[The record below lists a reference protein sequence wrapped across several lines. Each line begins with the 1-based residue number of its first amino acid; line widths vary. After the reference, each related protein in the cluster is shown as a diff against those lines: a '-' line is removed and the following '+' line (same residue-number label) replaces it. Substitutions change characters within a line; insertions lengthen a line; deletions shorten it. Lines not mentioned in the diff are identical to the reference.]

1 MRIAAVFHKGESFF
15 ASPRIECKSII
26 MCSRFIALV
35 FLFATTLRAS
45 AGEVKVSF
53 NRDIRPILSENCY
66 YCHGPDEK
74 NREEDLRLD
83 IRADAIEAGAIVPG
97 KPEESDL
104 IERIFTNEEDD
115 IMPPPKTHKVINDR
129 QKELLKRWIA
139 EGAEYEEHWAFVAPK
154 RPEVPSVKSKGA
166 AFGNTIDAFILH
178 KLEQAQAQLSPPAD
192 PHTLIRRVTLDLT
205 GFPPNP
211 AEVEA
216 FAQACRSADGAGY
229 TISKDAYEALVDRL
243 LASPAYG
250 EHMATTWLD
259 YARYADSHGFQ
270 SDSSRVMWPWRDWV
284 IRAFNENKP
293 FDQFTIE
300 QLAGDLLPQPTNAQL
315 VATGFHRN
323 HRLNGEGGLIPEEW
337 HVENVIDRTDTTG
350 ATWLGLTLG
359 CARCHDH
366 KYDPVSQKEFYQ
378 MYAFFNNIN
387 ETGVAVGAKNR
398 SGGNFDP
405 VIRVGTPEQLK
416 RSKELETKIAELSA
430 AMAKDNKAIAKAQS
444 DWEKNTRVHSQTPAN
459 IKKIIEIAANKRD
472 KKQAEQLSKYF
483 RDNIDHPG
491 KQKAAE
497 LADIQRQLTQ
507 LDQLTPITMVMEELP
522 KPRPAY
528 ILHRGQYTDK
538 GEEVFANTPAMLPS
552 LPSHAPRNRL
562 TLAKWIVSPQNP
574 LTARVWVN
582 RQWERFFGN
591 GIVKSSENF
600 GMQSEPPSHPELLD
614 WLATEFVRSGWDMK
628 AIQKR
633 IVMSAT
639 YRQSSNV
646 RGMSPALLEQDPYNR
661 LLARAPRLRLPAE
674 SVRDQALLISGL
686 LDQKIGGPSV
696 RPYMP
701 NGVWDE
707 TSVYGDLRNYKHDPN
722 GGLYRR
728 TLYTIRKRTSAP
740 PTMLL
745 FDAPTREIC
754 TVKRSN
760 TNTPLQALSLLN
772 EVTYVEAARMLAQR
786 MIKEGGSDVPT
797 RLSWA
802 FRQATLREPS
812 PSELSVLEKSHA
824 RHLSTYRNAPQEAAK
839 LIDAGDAPVAPL
851 DPAELAAYTVCA
863 NVILNLDEVI
873 TRD

>member
-1 MRIAAVFHKGESFF
+1 MRLLLASF
-15 ASPRIECKSII
+15 
-26 MCSRFIALV
+26 
-35 FLFATTLRAS
+35 TLLILPSLA
-45 AGEVKVSF
+45 EEKISF

-83 IRADAIEAGAIVPG
+83 IRAAAIKAGAIVPG

-104 IERIFTNEEDD
+104 IERIFTDD
-115 IMPPPKTHKVINDR
+115 ETEIMPPPKAHKILSST
-129 QKELLKRWIA
+129 QKELLKRWIT

-154 RPEVPSVKSKGA
+154 RPAVPAVKSKGA
-166 AFGNTIDAFILH
+166 SFGNTIDAFVLE
-178 KLEQAQAQLSPPAD
+178 KLEQAGAQLSPPAD

-205 GFPPNP
+205 GLPPAP
-211 AEVEA
+211 AEVAA
-216 FAQACRSADGAGY
+216 FVNACRNADGSGY
-229 TISKDAYEALVDRL
+229 TISKEAYEALVDRL

-250 EHMATTWLD
+250 EHMASTWLD

-300 QLAGDLLPQPTNAQL
+300 QLAGDLLPQPTNPQL

-337 HVENVIDRTDTTG
+337 HVENVIDRVDTTG

-378 MYAFFNNIN
+378 MFAFFNNIN

-416 RSKELETKIAELSA
+416 RSKELETKIAQVTAELGKA
-430 AMAKDNKAIAKAQS
+430 NKAIAKAQS

-459 IKKIIEIAANKRD
+459 IKKIIEIEPKKRD

-483 RDNIDHPG
+483 RETIDHPG
-491 KQKAAE
+491 KQLTTE
-497 LADIQRQLTQ
+497 LADLQKELAL
-507 LDQLTPITMVMEELP
+507 LDQSTPVTMVMEELP

-538 GEEVFANTPAMLPS
+538 GDEVFANTPAVLPP
-552 LPSHAPRNRL
+552 LPANAPRNRL
-562 TLAKWIVSPQNP
+562 TLARWIVAPENP

-614 WLATEFVRSGWDMK
+614 WLATEFVNSGWDMK
-628 AIQKR
+628 AMQKR
-633 IVMSAT
+633 MVMSAT
-639 YRQSSNV
+639 YRQSSDV
-646 RGMSPALLEQDPYNR
+646 KGLTPALLEKDPYNR
-661 LLARAPRLRLPAE
+661 LLARAPRLRLSAE
-674 SVRDQALLISGL
+674 SVRDQALTISGL
-686 LDQKIGGPSV
+686 LDRKIGGPSV

-772 EVTYVEAARMLAQR
+772 EVTYVEAARVLGQR
-786 MIKEGGSDVPT
+786 MMKEGGST
-797 RLSWA
+797 AAQRLSWG
-802 FRQATLREPS
+802 FSNATLREPTDQ
-812 PSELSVLEKSHA
+812 ELAVLQKSFA
-824 RHLSTYRNAPQEAAK
+824 RHLATYRAAPQEAAK
-839 LIDAGDAPVAPL
+839 LIDAGDSPVATL
-851 DPAELAAYTVCA
+851 DPIELAAYTVCA
-863 NVILNLDEVI
+863 NVILNLDEII
-873 TRD
+873 TRN

>member
-1 MRIAAVFHKGESFF
+1 MRLLLASF
-15 ASPRIECKSII
+15 
-26 MCSRFIALV
+26 
-35 FLFATTLRAS
+35 TLLILPSLA
-45 AGEVKVSF
+45 EEKISF

-83 IRADAIEAGAIVPG
+83 IRAAAIKAGAIVPG

-104 IERIFTNEEDD
+104 IERIFTDD
-115 IMPPPKTHKVINDR
+115 ETEIMPPPKAHKILSST
-129 QKELLKRWIA
+129 QKELLKRWIT

-154 RPEVPSVKSKGA
+154 RPAVPAVKSKGA
-166 AFGNTIDAFILH
+166 SFGNTIDAFVLE
-178 KLEQAQAQLSPPAD
+178 KLEQAGAQLSPPAD

-205 GFPPNP
+205 GLPPAP
-211 AEVEA
+211 AEVAA
-216 FAQACRSADGAGY
+216 FVNACRNADGSGY
-229 TISKDAYEALVDRL
+229 TISKEAYEALVDRL

-250 EHMATTWLD
+250 EHMASTWLD

-300 QLAGDLLPQPTNAQL
+300 QLAGDLLPQPTNPQL

-337 HVENVIDRTDTTG
+337 HVENVIDRVDTTG

-378 MYAFFNNIN
+378 MFAFFNNIN

-416 RSKELETKIAELSA
+416 RSKELETKIAQVTAELGKA
-430 AMAKDNKAIAKAQS
+430 NKAIAKAQS

-459 IKKIIEIAANKRD
+459 IKKIIEIEPKKRD

-483 RDNIDHPG
+483 RETIDHPG
-491 KQKAAE
+491 KQLTTE
-497 LADIQRQLTQ
+497 LADLQKELAL
-507 LDQLTPITMVMEELP
+507 LDQSTPVTMVMEELP

-538 GEEVFANTPAMLPS
+538 GDEVFANTPAVLPP
-552 LPSHAPRNRL
+552 LPANAPRNRL
-562 TLAKWIVSPQNP
+562 TLARWIVAPENP

-614 WLATEFVRSGWDMK
+614 WLATEFVNSGWDMK
-628 AIQKR
+628 AMQKR
-633 IVMSAT
+633 MVMSAT
-639 YRQSSNV
+639 YRQSSDV
-646 RGMSPALLEQDPYNR
+646 KGLSPALLEKDPYNR
-661 LLARAPRLRLPAE
+661 LLARAPRLRLSAE
-674 SVRDQALLISGL
+674 SVRDQALTISGM
-686 LDQKIGGPSV
+686 LDRKIGGPSV

-772 EVTYVEAARMLAQR
+772 EVTYVEAARVLGQR
-786 MIKEGGSDVPT
+786 MMKEGGST
-797 RLSWA
+797 AAQRLSWG
-802 FRQATLREPS
+802 FSNATLREPTDQ
-812 PSELSVLEKSHA
+812 ELAVLQKSFA
-824 RHLSTYRNAPQEAAK
+824 RHLATYRAAPQEAAK
-839 LIDAGDAPVAPL
+839 LIDAGDSPVATL
-851 DPAELAAYTVCA
+851 DPIELAAYTVCA
-863 NVILNLDEVI
+863 NVILNLDEII
-873 TRD
+873 TRN

>member
-1 MRIAAVFHKGESFF
+1 MRLLLASF
-15 ASPRIECKSII
+15 
-26 MCSRFIALV
+26 
-35 FLFATTLRAS
+35 TLLILPSLA
-45 AGEVKVSF
+45 EEKISF

-83 IRADAIEAGAIVPG
+83 IRAAAIKAGAIVPG

-104 IERIFTNEEDD
+104 IERIFTDD
-115 IMPPPKTHKVINDR
+115 ETEIMPPPKAHKILSST
-129 QKELLKRWIA
+129 QKELLKRWIT

-154 RPEVPSVKSKGA
+154 RPAVPAVKSKGA
-166 AFGNTIDAFILH
+166 SFGNTIDAFVLE
-178 KLEQAQAQLSPPAD
+178 KLEQAGAQLSPPAD

-205 GFPPNP
+205 GLPPAP
-211 AEVEA
+211 AEVAA
-216 FAQACRSADGAGY
+216 FVNACRNADGSGC
-229 TISKDAYEALVDRL
+229 TISKEAYEALVDRL

-250 EHMATTWLD
+250 EHMASTWLD

-300 QLAGDLLPQPTNAQL
+300 QLAGDLLPQPTNPQL

-337 HVENVIDRTDTTG
+337 HVENVIDRVDTTG

-378 MYAFFNNIN
+378 MFAFFNNIN

-416 RSKELETKIAELSA
+416 RSKELETKIAQVTAELGKA
-430 AMAKDNKAIAKAQS
+430 NKAIAKAQS

-459 IKKIIEIAANKRD
+459 IKKIIEIEPKKRD

-483 RDNIDHPG
+483 RETIDHPG
-491 KQKAAE
+491 KQLTTE
-497 LADIQRQLTQ
+497 LADLQKELAL
-507 LDQLTPITMVMEELP
+507 LDQSTPVTMVMEELP

-538 GEEVFANTPAMLPS
+538 GDEVFANTPAVLPP
-552 LPSHAPRNRL
+552 LPANAPRNRL
-562 TLAKWIVSPQNP
+562 TLARWIVAPENP

-614 WLATEFVRSGWDMK
+614 WLATEFVNSGWDMK
-628 AIQKR
+628 AMQKR
-633 IVMSAT
+633 MVMSAT
-639 YRQSSNV
+639 YRQSSDV
-646 RGMSPALLEQDPYNR
+646 KGLSPALLEKDPYNR
-661 LLARAPRLRLPAE
+661 LLARAPRLRLSAE
-674 SVRDQALLISGL
+674 SVRDQALTISGM
-686 LDQKIGGPSV
+686 LDRKIGGPSV

-772 EVTYVEAARMLAQR
+772 EVTYVEAARVLGQR
-786 MIKEGGSDVPT
+786 MMKEGGST
-797 RLSWA
+797 AAQRLSWG
-802 FRQATLREPS
+802 FSNATLREPTDQ
-812 PSELSVLEKSHA
+812 ELAVLQKSFA
-824 RHLSTYRNAPQEAAK
+824 RHLATYRAAPQEAAK
-839 LIDAGDAPVAPL
+839 LIDAGDSPVATL
-851 DPAELAAYTVCA
+851 DPIELAAYTVCA
-863 NVILNLDEVI
+863 NVILNLDEII
-873 TRD
+873 TRN

>member
-1 MRIAAVFHKGESFF
+1 MRLPITG
-15 ASPRIECKSII
+15 
-26 MCSRFIALV
+26 
-35 FLFATTLRAS
+35 LFYLLLATLRLGA
-45 AGEVKVSF
+45 AEGKVSF

-74 NREEDLRLD
+74 HREEDLRLD
-83 IRADAIEAGAIVPG
+83 IRAAAIKAGAIVPG

-104 IERIFTNEEDD
+104 IERIFTDDEDE
-115 IMPPPKTHKVINDR
+115 IMPPPKTHKVLSGA
-129 QKELLKRWIA
+129 QKELLKRWIT

-154 RPEVPSVKSKGA
+154 QPPVPAVKSKGA
-166 AFGNTIDAFILH
+166 AFGNTIDAFVLE

-205 GFPPNP
+205 GLPPSP
-211 AEVEA
+211 AEVAA
-216 FAQACRSADGAGY
+216 FVKSCRTADGSGY
-229 TISKDAYEALVDRL
+229 TISKEAYEALVDRL

-250 EHMATTWLD
+250 EHMASTWLD

-300 QLAGDLLPQPTNAQL
+300 QLAGDLLPNPTNSQI

-337 HVENVIDRTDTTG
+337 HVENVIDRVDTTG

-378 MYAFFNNIN
+378 MFAFFNNIN

-405 VIRVGTPEQLK
+405 IIRVGTPEQLK
-416 RSKELETKIAELSA
+416 RSKELESKIAALNAEL
-430 AMAKDNKAIAKAQS
+430 AKAGKAIAKAQS
-444 DWEKNTRVHSQTPAN
+444 DWEKNATVHSQTPAD
-459 IKKIIEIAANKRD
+459 IKKIIEIAANKRN

-483 RDNIDHPG
+483 REKIDHPG
-491 KQKAAE
+491 KQLATELAE
-497 LADIQRQLTQ
+497 LNKQLTQ
-507 LDQLTPITMVMEELP
+507 LDQAMPVTMVMEELP

-538 GEEVFANTPAMLPS
+538 GEEVFANTPAVLPP
-552 LPSHAPRNRL
+552 LPANAPRNRL
-562 TLAKWIVSPQNP
+562 TLAQWIVSPQNP

-582 RQWERFFGN
+582 RQWERFFGH

-614 WLATEFVRSGWDMK
+614 WLATEFVKSGWDMK
-628 AIQKR
+628 AMQKR
-633 IVMSAT
+633 MVMSAT
-639 YRQSSNV
+639 YRQSSSV
-646 RGMSPALLEQDPYNR
+646 KGISPALLEQDPYNR
-661 LLARAPRLRLPAE
+661 LLARAPRPRLPAE
-674 SVRDQALLISGL
+674 SIRDQALAISGL
-686 LDQKIGGPSV
+686 LDRKIGGPSV

-728 TLYTIRKRTSAP
+728 TLYTIRKRTAAP

-745 FDAPTREIC
+745 FDSPTREIC

-772 EVTYVEAARMLAQR
+772 EVTYVEAARVLAQR
-786 MIKEGGSDVPT
+786 MMKEGGSTPAQ
-797 RLSWA
+797 RLTWA
-802 FRQATLREPS
+802 FSNATLREPTDQ
-812 PSELSVLEKSHA
+812 ELAVLLKGFD
-824 RHLSTYRNAPQEAAK
+824 RHLATYRAAPQDAAK
-839 LIDAGDAPVAPL
+839 LIDAGDAPVATL
-851 DPAELAAYTVCA
+851 DPVELAAYTACA
-863 NVILNLDEVI
+863 NVILNLDEVV
-873 TRD
+873 TRN